1 MDIAADSNQKESFIP
16 FALPCIGEEEIE
28 AVVSTMRSGWLT
40 TGPKTQ
46 EFEQA
51 FGKAVGAKHAL
62 AVNSATGG
70 LHLALEAAGVG
81 PEDFVLTP
89 TWTFTATAEVTRY
102 LGGHPVF
109 VDVEA
114 DTLNID
120 VKQLERRIVEL
131 KRTHGTKLKA
141 IAPVHFGGQAC
152 EMDAILQL
160 AEAHSLMVI
169 EDAAH
174 AFPTSVVSRGVQDTE
189 RRRCTIGTVG
199 HASVFS
205 FYATKT
211 IATGEGGMVTTEDAR
226 LADRIRLMR
235 LHGISRD
242 VWNRYTST
250 KPSWYYEV
258 VAPGYKYNLTDI
270 ASAIGL
276 AQLAKVQ
283 SFQDRREA
291 IARQYHSA
299 FAAHPALEIPRQR
312 YPNDTH
318 AWHLYVLR
326 LNLERLSIDRERFIR
341 EMAQRG
347 VGCSVHFIPL
357 HLHPYWRERYKLDPE
372 MFPVASREFERVVS
386 LPIYP
391 SMNDVAVQRVIE
403 TVFEVVGV
411 FAL

>member
-1 MDIAADSNQKESFIP
+1 MTADSNKKENFIP
-16 FALPCIGEEEIE
+16 FALPSIGEEEID
-28 AVVSTMRSGWLT
+28 AVVNTMRSGWLT

-51 FGKAVGAKHAL
+51 FAKAVGARHAL

-70 LHLALEAAGVG
+70 LHLALEAAGIG
-81 PEDFVLTP
+81 SEDLVLTP

-114 DTLNID
+114 DSLNID
-120 VKQLERRIVEL
+120 VKQLEQRIIEL
-131 KRTHGTKLKA
+131 KRAHGAKLKA
-141 IAPVHFGGQAC
+141 IVPVHFGGQAC
-152 EMDAILQL
+152 EMDAIMQL
-160 AEAHSLMVI
+160 AEVHNLMVI

-174 AFPTSVVSRGVQDTE
+174 AFPTSVVSRGVQDPE
-189 RRRCTIGTVG
+189 RRRRTIGTVG

-242 VWNRYTST
+242 VWNRYTSA

-276 AQLAKVQ
+276 AQLAKAQ
-283 SFQDRREA
+283 LFQDRREA
-291 IARQYHSA
+291 IAHQYHSA
-299 FAAHPALEIPRQR
+299 FSGHPALEVPGPRH
-312 YPNDTH
+312 PGDSH

-326 LNLERLSIDRERFIR
+326 LSLDALTIDRERFIL
-341 EMAQRG
+341 EMANLG
-347 VGCSVHFIPL
+347 IGCSVHFIPL
-357 HLHPYWRERYKLDPE
+357 HMHPYWRDRYGLKPD
-372 MFPVASREFERVVS
+372 MFPVATREYARVVS

-391 SMNDVAVQRVIE
+391 CMDDAVVSRVIDS
-403 TVFEVVGV
+403 VKHVVKRYRR
-411 FAL
+411 

>member
-1 MDIAADSNQKESFIP
+1 MAADSNRNENYIP
-16 FALPCIGEEEIE
+16 FALPSIGEEEIE

-51 FGKAVGAKHAL
+51 FAKAVGARHAL

-70 LHLALEAAGVG
+70 LHLGLEAAGIG
-81 PEDFVLTP
+81 PEDLVLTP

-114 DTLNID
+114 DTLNIN
-120 VKQLERRIVEL
+120 VEQLEQRIVEL
-131 KRTHGTKLKA
+131 KRAHGTKLKA
-141 IAPVHFGGQAC
+141 IVPVHFGGQAC

-160 AEAHSLMVI
+160 AEVHSLMVI

-174 AFPTSVVSRGVQDTE
+174 AFPTSVVSRGVQDAE
-189 RRRCTIGTVG
+189 RRRRTIGTVG

-250 KPSWYYEV
+250 NPSWYYEV

-276 AQLAKVQ
+276 AQLAKAQ
-283 SFQDRREA
+283 LFQDRRAA

-299 FAAHPALEIPRQR
+299 FAGHPALEVPGQR
-312 YPNDTH
+312 HPGDRH

-326 LNLERLSIDRERFIR
+326 LNLERLSIDREQFIR

-357 HLHPYWRERYKLDPE
+357 HLHPYWRERYSLDPA
-372 MFPVASREFERVVS
+372 MFPVANREFERVVS

-391 SMNDVAVQRVIE
+391 SMNDIAAQRVIE
-403 TVFEVVGV
+403 TVLEVAGA

>member
-1 MDIAADSNQKESFIP
+1 MAADSNKNKQENFIP

-51 FGKAVGAKHAL
+51 FAKAVGARHAL

-70 LHLALEAAGVG
+70 LHLALEAAGIG
-81 PEDFVLTP
+81 PEDLVLIP

-102 LGGHPVF
+102 LGAHPVF

-120 VKQLERRIVEL
+120 LKQLEQRIVEL
-131 KRTHGTKLKA
+131 KLAHGAKLKA
-141 IAPVHFGGQAC
+141 IVPVHFGGQAC

-160 AEAHSLMVI
+160 AEVHSLIVI

-174 AFPTSVVSRGVQDTE
+174 AFPTSVVSRGVQDAE
-189 RRRCTIGTVG
+189 RRWRTIGTVG

-211 IATGEGGMVTTEDAR
+211 IATGEGGMVTTEDAH

-276 AQLAKVQ
+276 AQLTKVQ
-283 SFQDRREA
+283 LFQDRREA
-291 IARQYHSA
+291 IARQYHFA
-299 FAAHPALEIPRQR
+299 FAEHPALEVPRPRHPDDRQ
-312 YPNDTH
+312 

-326 LNLERLSIDRERFIR
+326 LNLERLDIDREQFIR

-357 HLHPYWRERYKLDPE
+357 HLHPYWRQRYNLDPA
-372 MFPVASREFERVVS
+372 MFPVANREFERVVS

-391 SMNDVAVQRVIE
+391 SMTVTDVERVIQS
-403 TVFEVVGV
+403 VIAIINGHDR
-411 FAL
+411 

>member
-1 MDIAADSNQKESFIP
+1 MTADSNKNENFIP
-16 FALPCIGEEEIE
+16 FALPSIGEEEID

-51 FGKAVGAKHAL
+51 FAKAVGARHAL

-70 LHLALEAAGVG
+70 LHLALEAAGIG
-81 PEDFVLTP
+81 PEDLVLTP
-89 TWTFTATAEVTRY
+89 TWTFTASAEVTRY

-109 VDVEA
+109 VDVEV

-120 VKQLERRIVEL
+120 VKQLEQRIVEL
-131 KRTHGTKLKA
+131 KRAHGAKLKA
-141 IAPVHFGGQAC
+141 IVPVHFGGQAC

-160 AEAHSLMVI
+160 AEVHSLMVI

-174 AFPTSVVSRGVQDTE
+174 AFPTSVISRSVQDAE
-189 RRRCTIGTVG
+189 RRRRTIGTVG

-276 AQLAKVQ
+276 AQLAKAQ
-283 SFQDRREA
+283 LFQDRREA

-299 FAAHPALEIPRQR
+299 FSGHSALEVPRQR
-312 YPNDTH
+312 HPDDTH
-318 AWHLYVLR
+318 AWHLYVPR
-326 LNLERLSIDRERFIR
+326 LNLNRLRINRDQFIC
-341 EMAQRG
+341 EIAQRG

-357 HLHPYWRERYKLDPE
+357 HLHPYWRERYSLDPA

-391 SMNDVAVQRVIE
+391 SMDDTAVQRVIE
-403 TVFEVVGV
+403 TVLDVAGA
-411 FAL
+411 FAF